1 VKAISRAVAAVDAW
15 LDDHRWT
22 RVAKR
27 SVARFLEH
35 DDLQYAGSMAYF
47 ALLSIFQL
55 LVLGVVVLSFFVDH
69 GQARQFVIEQVTRG
83 TPIDGGTVAAVIDG
97 VVNSRGGISLF
108 GVVFLVW
115 GALGLFSAI
124 NKGVNM
130 AWSGPGGP
138 PASFLRDKLV
148 GLVLILFTGAL
159 AVASVVVGLALSVLE
174 QAASG
179 LLAEVP
185 GGGLLFAAVGFVLP
199 FVFAFV
205 ALVVLYRLVPTPPLG
220 FGQVWPGALVAAV
233 IWEILR
239 YGFVFFAT
247 RVAHYESAFGPISA
261 GVVLLVFLYFA
272 SVVLLLGA
280 EIAEAY
286 SIESGKSR
294 EPAAAAVVVGPS
306 VPIDAAGTVTASPAS
321 GSTASLTAGG
331 LAIESEPRERQAG
344 MGRWLRL
351 VAVGVVGV
359 LIGRW
364 LNRDRDE

>member
-1 VKAISRAVAAVDAW
+1 MKPIARAVAAVNAL
-15 LDDHRWT
+15 LDDHRST

-27 SVARFLEH
+27 AVARFLEH

-83 TPIDGGTVAAVIDG
+83 TPIDAGTVGAVIDG

-108 GVVFLVW
+108 GIVFLLW

-124 NKGVNM
+124 NKGVNR

-138 PASFLRDKLV
+138 PPSFLRDKIV

-159 AVASVVVGLALSVLE
+159 AVASVAVGLALSAVQQVASRVL
-174 QAASG
+174 SD
-179 LLAEVP
+179 VP
-185 GGGLLFAAVGFVLP
+185 GGGILFAAVAFFVP
-199 FVFAFV
+199 FLFAFV
-205 ALVVLYRLVPTPPLG
+205 ALVVLYRFVPTPPLT
-220 FGQVWPGALVAAV
+220 FGQIWPGALVAAV

-286 SIESGKSR
+286 SVESGKSR

-306 VPIDAAGTVTASPAS
+306 VPIDAAGTATAPPAT
-321 GSTASLTAGG
+321 GSTASLTAD
-331 LAIESEPRERQAG
+331 APPPERESARGRSG
-344 MGRWLRL
+344 IGRWLPL
-351 VAVGVVGV
+351 AGVGAIGV

-364 LNRDRDE
+364 MNRDRDE